1 MTKENPTEAVIESF
15 IVHDLLLGSNRTE
28 LDLNQPL
35 ISSGILDSLALLQ
48 LMSFI
53 KQQFGVAVLDGEV
66 IPDNFQTIRRI
77 STFIEGKR
85 TS

>member
-1 MTKENPTEAVIESF
+1 MMNEGSIEAVIERF
-15 IVHDLLLGSNRTE
+15 IVGDLLLGSNQTE

-35 ISSGILDSLALLQ
+35 ISSGILDSLGLLQ

-53 KQQFGVAVLDGEV
+53 KQQFGVAVQDGEV

-77 STFIEGKR
+77 STFIEGKQ

>member
-1 MTKENPTEAVIESF
+1 MMNEGSIEAVIERF
-15 IVHDLLLGSNRTE
+15 IVDDLLLGSNQTE

-53 KQQFGVAVLDGEV
+53 KQQFGVAVQDGEV

-85 TS
+85 AS

>member
-1 MTKENPTEAVIESF
+1 MNEGSIEAVIERF
-15 IVHDLLLGSNRTE
+15 IVGDLLLGSNHTE

-35 ISSGILDSLALLQ
+35 ISSGILDSLGLLQ

-53 KQQFGVAVLDGEV
+53 KQQFGVAVQDGEV

-77 STFIEGKR
+77 STFIEGKQ

>member
-1 MTKENPTEAVIESF
+1 MTNQTSTEAVIERF
-15 IVHDLLLGSNRTE
+15 IVDDLLLGSNQTE

-53 KQQFGVAVLDGEV
+53 KQQFGVAVQDGEV

-85 TS
+85 AS

>member
-1 MTKENPTEAVIESF
+1 MMNEGSIEAVIERF
-15 IVHDLLLGSNRTE
+15 IVGDLLLGSNHTE

-35 ISSGILDSLALLQ
+35 ISSGILDSLGLLQ

-53 KQQFGVAVLDGEV
+53 KQQFGVAVQDGEV

-77 STFIEGKR
+77 STFIEGKQ

>member
-1 MTKENPTEAVIESF
+1 MNEGSIEAVIERF
-15 IVHDLLLGSNRTE
+15 IVGDLLLGSNQTE

-53 KQQFGVAVLDGEV
+53 KQQFGVAVQDGEV

-77 STFIEGKR
+77 STFIEGKQ

>member
-1 MTKENPTEAVIESF
+1 MINATSTEAVIERF
-15 IVHDLLLGSNRTE
+15 IVHDLLLGSTHTE

-53 KQQFGVAVLDGEV
+53 EQQFGVPVQDGEV
-66 IPDNFQTIRRI
+66 IPDNFQTIKRI
-77 STFIEGKR
+77 STFIERKH
-85 TS
+85 TN